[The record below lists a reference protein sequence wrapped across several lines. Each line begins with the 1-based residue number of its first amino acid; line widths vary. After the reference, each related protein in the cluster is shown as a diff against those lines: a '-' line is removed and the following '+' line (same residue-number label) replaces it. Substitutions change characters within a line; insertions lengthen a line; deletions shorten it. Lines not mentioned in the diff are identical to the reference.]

1 MKTIFA
7 ALVAVST
14 IAAMAVPASAG
25 PSPWAKYGATSGSET
40 R

>member
-1 MKTIFA
+1 MKTIIA
-7 ALVAVST
+7 TLIAVAT
-14 IAAMAVPASAG
+14 ITAIAAPASAG